1 MKPLH
6 SFIANDIAERL
17 GEAYTVK
24 ALGFKSGKEANI
36 QGRYINKKVDITIC
50 NNNIPI
56 AGIAVKFVM
65 QNYSQNSNNYFEN
78 MLGETANIRNR
89 RIPYFQI
96 FVILDQLPHYNRQRE
111 ITGWEHFTGNYVT
124 KYQKLSDDDIDN
136 FFHTPNKTLLF
147 VVHIPSNQTIKSL
160 EEYRK
165 YHHETTL
172 SVNTSISSEMQW
184 GRSVIVND
192 YEQFMDR
199 VYHTILSL

>member
-17 GEAYTVK
+17 GEPYTVK

-96 FVILDQLPHYNRQRE
+96 FVILDELPHYNRQRE

-172 SVNTSISSEMQW
+172 FVNTSISSEMQW